1 MTLVTPPGTAPVTM
15 KTYPKI
21 LILTKWTK
29 TCSKNHLPT
38 LRFCIALACS
48 HKGGFGRRRDAFSRI
63 QRRAWIAQRLRRRKT
78 SRYRTQHVICFE
90 TLTRKWVCGS
100 SERLIDYNCG
110 WSFYVSCY
118 KWLHLYVLL
127 PLNELLFDIW
137 NLVSNCEYYEK
148 PLFYS
153 ALILKTTLLLNLS
166 TRQLV
171 KVKKK
176 VKYSIFNALF
186 SDLQFKV
193 FKS

>member
-1 MTLVTPPGTAPVTM
+1 MNKNLLKKSSSNSTFLHCAGVQPQRWLRKASRRLQSYPASGLDRAETPTAENLALSDTTRDMFWDIDEEMGLWV
-15 KTYPKI
+15 
-21 LILTKWTK
+21 KWK
-29 TCSKNHLPT
+29 
-38 LRFCIALACS
+38 
-48 HKGGFGRRRDAFSRI
+48 
-63 QRRAWIAQRLRRRKT
+63 
-78 SRYRTQHVICFE
+78 
-90 TLTRKWVCGS
+90 
-100 SERLIDYNCG
+100 IDYNCG

-127 PLNELLFDIW
+127 PLNDLLFDIW

-193 FKS
+193 FKSERMFSLWMWK